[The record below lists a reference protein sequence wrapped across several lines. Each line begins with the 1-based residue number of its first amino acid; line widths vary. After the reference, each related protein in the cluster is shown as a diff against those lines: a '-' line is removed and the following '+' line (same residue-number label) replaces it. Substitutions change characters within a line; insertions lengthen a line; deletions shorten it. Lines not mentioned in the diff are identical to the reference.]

1 MSKTRKVLLTVL
13 ALALL
18 TGPAKLLLEAM
29 LPDGAVDPVPGCIAG
44 MTMSLLTLGLPAW
57 LMRPWTSPRLMQ
69 QKSLLPGLMLAA
81 ATALLTRAAMSPVD
95 AAWQSALGL
104 TPDALPTPNSIPLG
118 MLYLAALVIVPAL
131 AEEAFFRGAL
141 LTSLLDGSRRMTA
154 ALVTVMTFALLHGS
168 LANLPSLLALS
179 ALLTLLM
186 LHTGRLA
193 VPMTAHLIY
202 NLTALGWQSVPD
214 WAGWMSLGAM
224 AVLGG
229 YLLSEQPKM
238 AHPPMKKADG
248 LLAAAAI
255 ATLILSYMI

>member
-1 MSKTRKVLLTVL
+1 
-13 ALALL
+13 
-18 TGPAKLLLEAM
+18 
-29 LPDGAVDPVPGCIAG
+29 
-44 MTMSLLTLGLPAW
+44 
-57 LMRPWTSPRLMQ
+57 
-69 QKSLLPGLMLAA
+69 
-81 ATALLTRAAMSPVD
+81 
-95 AAWQSALGL
+95 
-104 TPDALPTPNSIPLG
+104 
-118 MLYLAALVIVPAL
+118 
-131 AEEAFFRGAL
+131 
-141 LTSLLDGSRRMTA
+141 MTA

-202 NLTALGWQSVPD
+202 NLTALGWLTVPD

-238 AHPPMKKADG
+238 AHLPMKKADG

-255 ATLILSYMI
+255 AALILSYMI